1 MGYYSSVAL
10 TIHKNDYLRMIA
22 EAKTHGENAFS
33 FITKEA
39 DVYGD
44 QDGDGKSP
52 VTLHWSE
59 VQWSEWYD
67 EVIFVTD
74 FIKNIPYSFKRVG
87 ESAEDIEST
96 CNFNNDEDMSLD
108 DAAQVQTEIYVNGFP
123 MPNGGLDLYPNVN
136 TPDASLLF
144 EDIFN
149 NTEGG

>member
-10 TIHKNDYLRMIA
+10 TIHKNDYLRMVA

-52 VTLHWSE
+52 VTLHWGE
-59 VQWSEWYD
+59 VKWSEWYD
-67 EVIFVTD
+67 DVKFVTD

-108 DAAQVQTEIYVNGFP
+108 EAAQIQADIYIDCFTPVGDWRELFGDSQTNEQ
-123 MPNGGLDLYPNVN
+123 L
-136 TPDASLLF
+136 
-144 EDIFN
+144 
-149 NTEGG
+149 